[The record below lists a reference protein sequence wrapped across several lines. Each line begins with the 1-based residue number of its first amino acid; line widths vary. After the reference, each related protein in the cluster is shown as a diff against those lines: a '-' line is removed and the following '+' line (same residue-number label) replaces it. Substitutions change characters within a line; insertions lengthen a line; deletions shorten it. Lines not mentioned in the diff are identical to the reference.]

1 MGFLISNQMQ
11 QEDKLK
17 DIEAIEAEKKE
28 LRLLIGQGI
37 SFTVEYHEDKVVRI
51 PRYRYLQR
59 LLTKKQVVREE
70 KQVEFIIKEP
80 TAYTLD
86 RLSLE
91 YIELAMDEEQ
101 IKGNPRQEAR
111 KLFAKHN
118 RRMARIVAIAT
129 LGNDWE
135 NEKKLSERTEFL
147 SHWLKNSTL
156 WELVQA
162 IDLTNNLAD
171 FINSMRLLSSARTTI
186 PNRIESQQD

>member
-1 MGFLISNQMQ
+1 MQENQAQDMQ
-11 QEDKLK
+11 
-17 DIEAIEAEKKE
+17 AIEAEKKE

-37 SFTVEYHEDKVVRI
+37 SFVVDYYEDKVVRI
-51 PRYRYLQR
+51 PRYRHLQR

-70 KQVEFIIKEP
+70 KQTEFIVKEP
-80 TAYTLD
+80 TAFTLD

-101 IKGNPRQEAR
+101 IKSNPRQEAR

-135 NEKKLSERTEFL
+135 NEKKLTERTEFF
-147 SHWLKNSTL
+147 SRWLKNSTL

-186 PNRIESQQD
+186 PNRIESQED

>member
-1 MGFLISNQMQ
+1 MGFLIPHKMQ
-11 QEDKLK
+11 EEKVQDMQ
-17 DIEAIEAEKKE
+17 AIEAEKKE

-37 SFTVEYHEDKVVRI
+37 SFVVDYHEDRVVRI

-70 KQVEFIIKEP
+70 KQLEFLVMEP
-80 TAYTLD
+80 TAFTLD

-91 YIELAMDEEQ
+91 YIELAMDEEK
-101 IKGNPRQEAR
+101 IKSNPRQEAR
-111 KLFAKHN
+111 KLFSKHN

-135 NEKKLSERTEFL
+135 DDKKLSERTEFF
-147 SHWLKNSTL
+147 SRWLKNSTL

-186 PNRIESQQD
+186 PNRIESQED

>member
-1 MGFLISNQMQ
+1 MGFLIPHKMQ
-11 QEDKLK
+11 EEKVQDMQ
-17 DIEAIEAEKKE
+17 AIEAEKKE

-37 SFTVEYHEDKVVRI
+37 SFVVDYHEDRVVRI
-51 PRYRYLQR
+51 PRFRYLQR

-70 KQVEFIIKEP
+70 KQLEFLVKEP
-80 TAYTLD
+80 TAFTLD

-91 YIELAMDEEQ
+91 YIELAMDEEK
-101 IKGNPRQEAR
+101 IKSNPRQEAR
-111 KLFAKHN
+111 KLFSKHN

-135 NEKKLSERTEFL
+135 DNKKLSERTEFF
-147 SHWLKNSTL
+147 SRWLKNSTL

-186 PNRIESQQD
+186 PNRIESQED

>member
-1 MGFLISNQMQ
+1 MGFLIPHKMQ
-11 QEDKLK
+11 EEKVQDMQ
-17 DIEAIEAEKKE
+17 AIEAEKKE

-37 SFTVEYHEDKVVRI
+37 SFVVDYHEDRVVRI

-70 KQVEFIIKEP
+70 KQLEFLVKEP
-80 TAYTLD
+80 TAFTLD

-91 YIELAMDEEQ
+91 YIELAMDEEK
-101 IKGNPRQEAR
+101 IKSNPRQEAR
-111 KLFAKHN
+111 KLFSKHN

-135 NEKKLSERTEFL
+135 DDKKLSERTEFF
-147 SHWLKNSTL
+147 SRWLKNSTL

-186 PNRIESQQD
+186 PNRIESQED

>member
-1 MGFLISNQMQ
+1 MGFLIPHKMQ
-11 QEDKLK
+11 EEKVQDMQ
-17 DIEAIEAEKKE
+17 AIEAEKKE

-37 SFTVEYHEDKVVRI
+37 SFVVDYHEDRVVRI

-70 KQVEFIIKEP
+70 KQLEFLVKEP
-80 TAYTLD
+80 TAFTLD

-91 YIELAMDEEQ
+91 YIELAMDEEK
-101 IKGNPRQEAR
+101 IKSNPRQEAR
-111 KLFAKHN
+111 KLFSKHN

-135 NEKKLSERTEFL
+135 DNKKLSERTEFF
-147 SHWLKNSTL
+147 SRWLKNSTL

-186 PNRIESQQD
+186 PNRIESQED

>member
-1 MGFLISNQMQ
+1 MGFLTPLKMQ
-11 QEDKLK
+11 EEKLQ
-17 DIEAIEAEKKE
+17 DMQAIEAEKKE

-37 SFTVEYHEDKVVRI
+37 SFVVDYHEDKVVRI
-51 PRYRYLQR
+51 PRFRYLQR
-59 LLTKKQVVREE
+59 LITKKRIVREE
-70 KQVEFIIKEP
+70 KQVEFIVKEP
-80 TAYTLD
+80 TAFTLD

-91 YIELAMDEEQ
+91 YIELAMDEEL
-101 IKGNPRQEAR
+101 IKSNPRQEAR

-147 SHWLKNSTL
+147 SRWLKNSTL

-186 PNRIESQQD
+186 PNRIESQEG

>member
-1 MGFLISNQMQ
+1 MGFLIPRKMQ
-11 QEDKLK
+11 EEKVQDMQ
-17 DIEAIEAEKKE
+17 AIEAEKKE

-37 SFTVEYHEDKVVRI
+37 SFVVDYHEDRVVRI
-51 PRYRYLQR
+51 PRFRYLQR

-70 KQVEFIIKEP
+70 KQLEFLVKEP
-80 TAYTLD
+80 TAFTLD

-91 YIELAMDEEQ
+91 YIELAMDEEK
-101 IKGNPRQEAR
+101 IKSNPRQEAR
-111 KLFAKHN
+111 KLFSKHN

-135 NEKKLSERTEFL
+135 DDKKLSERTEFF
-147 SHWLKNSTL
+147 SRWLKNSTL

-186 PNRIESQQD
+186 PNRIESQED

>member
-1 MGFLISNQMQ
+1 MGFLIPHKMQ
-11 QEDKLK
+11 EEKVQDMQ
-17 DIEAIEAEKKE
+17 AIEAEKKE

-37 SFTVEYHEDKVVRI
+37 SFVVDYHEDRVVRI
-51 PRYRYLQR
+51 PRFRYLQR

-70 KQVEFIIKEP
+70 KQLEFLVKEP
-80 TAYTLD
+80 TAFTLD

-91 YIELAMDEEQ
+91 YIELAMDEEK
-101 IKGNPRQEAR
+101 IKSNPRQEAR
-111 KLFAKHN
+111 KLFSKHN

-135 NEKKLSERTEFL
+135 DDKMLSERTEFF
-147 SHWLKNSTL
+147 SRWLKNSTL

-186 PNRIESQQD
+186 PNRIESQED

>member
-1 MGFLISNQMQ
+1 MQ
-11 QEDKLK
+11 EEKVQDMQ
-17 DIEAIEAEKKE
+17 AIEAEKKE

-37 SFTVEYHEDKVVRI
+37 SFVVDYHEDRVVRI
-51 PRYRYLQR
+51 PRFRYLQR

-70 KQVEFIIKEP
+70 KQLEFLVKEP
-80 TAYTLD
+80 TAFTLD

-91 YIELAMDEEQ
+91 YIELAMDEEK
-101 IKGNPRQEAR
+101 IKSNPRQEAR
-111 KLFAKHN
+111 KLFSKHN

-135 NEKKLSERTEFL
+135 DNKKLSERTEFF
-147 SHWLKNSTL
+147 SRWLKNSTL

-186 PNRIESQQD
+186 PNRIESQED